1 MDEIATNVYRIQLEE
16 FAKTLN
22 LGDENGV
29 AHSRFKI
36 VDTIHASIL
45 RPDGHP
51 GPYKKANSSPRDL
64 PQDCLHWC
72 LPGLPDT
79 WVNILYS
86 RILEYLNFSSASQ
99 RVVHRNIDC
108 FSS

>member
-1 MDEIATNVYRIQLEE
+1 MRTRPFTNATLAETDANVYRTQLEE

-22 LGDENGV
+22 SENENGA

-36 VDTIHASIL
+36 MDTIHASIL

-51 GPYKKANSSPRDL
+51 GPYKNANSSPHDL

-72 LPGLPDT
+72 LPGPIDT
-79 WVNILYS
+79 WNAML
-86 RILEYLNFSSASQ
+86 LEMLSSYLSS
-99 RVVHRNIDC
+99 
-108 FSS
+108 